1 MGNIICFY
9 GSDHKTG
16 VTMISQCAAEALSSD
31 VPGLNVALVHAEDAS
46 GCDYSP
52 GVRVNLEGLLPYLR
66 KYSLDLNELA
76 EKSRYRRG
84 LSIIEGV
91 TSPEN
96 AEEFDPGMMKFLL
109 EGLAG
114 CFDLVLCS
122 CGSDINSG
130 TGLGALLAA
139 DKRYLVMA
147 PRESAVRRFEMVRS
161 IFRLMELDFDRIILN
176 RFGSRSI
183 FSPSYLGSRLSMD
196 KNRILTVRESRYGDL
211 CEVDEKSLLGYRD
224 GAFKRDMAS
233 LKAMIKADC
242 GSEEARHG

>member
-1 MGNIICFY
+1 MAVARFRP
-9 GSDHKTG
+9 S
-16 VTMISQCAAEALSSD
+16 CAVCRRPPSTAATCPLCARSTTTAHSAGR
-31 VPGLNVALVHAEDAS
+31 PSAAS
-46 GCDYSP
+46 GGNSVSSA
-52 GVRVNLEGLLPYLR
+52 VRA
-66 KYSLDLNELA
+66 S
-76 EKSRYRRG
+76 S
-84 LSIIEGV
+84 
-91 TSPEN
+91 
-96 AEEFDPGMMKFLL
+96 
-109 EGLAG
+109 
-114 CFDLVLCS
+114 VLCS

-161 IFRLMELDFDRIILN
+161 IFRMMELDFDRIILN

-183 FSPSYLGSRLSMD
+183 FSPSYLGSRVGMD

-233 LKAMIKADC
+233 LKAMIEADC